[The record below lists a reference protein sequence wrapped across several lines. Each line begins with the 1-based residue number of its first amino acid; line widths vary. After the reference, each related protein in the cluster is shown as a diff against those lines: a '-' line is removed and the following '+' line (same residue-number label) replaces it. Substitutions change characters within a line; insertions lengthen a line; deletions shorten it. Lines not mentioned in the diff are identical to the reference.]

1 MKTRQKGFT
10 LIELMIVVAIIGILA
25 AIAVP
30 AYRDY
35 TIKARVSE
43 GASLVSAVR
52 TGIDVAYSN
61 GYNLGSI
68 PTAATTLSVST
79 SYNSKYVASVGWDA
93 QGIIRVTL
101 SSDPTLGPAA
111 GGTLRYSPS
120 VAVGGGNLK
129 WSVAGSGIADKY
141 VPKQ

>member
-1 MKTRQKGFT
+1 MKTVQRGFT

-52 TGIDVAYSN
+52 TGIDVSFSN
-61 GYNLGSI
+61 GRDIGSFPTSATSLG
-68 PTAATTLSVST
+68 VST
-79 SYNSKYVASVGWDA
+79 NFNSKYVQSVTWDA
-93 QGIIRVTL
+93 NGKITVTL
-101 SSDPTLGPAA
+101 TGDPSLGGAANGKLLYEPASA
-111 GGTLRYSPS
+111 
-120 VAVGGGNLK
+120 GGNLR
-129 WSVAGSGIADKY
+129 WSVSGVGIADKY